1 MRAAFFDVGSV
12 GDRFIFSLASGHSS
26 VDNIVY
32 HQQSRD
38 VVTDKKIRQKEG
50 QNYEQ
55 KEQKCTQRNIPSS

>member
-1 MRAAFFDVGSV
+1 MLASFFDVGSV
-12 GDRFIFSLASGHSS
+12 GDRFIFSLASRHSS
-26 VDNIVY
+26 VDNIGY

-55 KEQKCTQRNIPSS
+55 KDQKCTQRNIPSS